1 MMADHGDPCNGQEAT
16 FCMNGGTCYK
26 IPSMD
31 TLTCVCN
38 KDYKG
43 ARCEQFQ
50 LPSKVTDPGEAG
62 LIAAVIIVALL
73 ILVVLAV
80 VIYYTHKMWKARQ
93 QNQQNN
99 RQQYWKVKP
108 RA

>member
-1 MMADHGDPCNGQEAT
+1 MSLCKPIDAYVAILDFLCA
-16 FCMNGGTCYK
+16 
-26 IPSMD
+26 D
-31 TLTCVCN
+31 TLSIILYVLLSYFRCN

-80 VIYYTHKMWKARQ
+80 VIYYTHK
-93 QNQQNN
+93 
-99 RQQYWKVKP
+99 
-108 RA
+108 